1 MGIYWVKELGY
12 DLKGITIFPMIVG
25 CFMLIG
31 VAVDDGVVTQVG
43 LRLNSG
49 GGRMYLKET
58 VAPFYG

>member
-1 MGIYWVKELGY
+1 
-12 DLKGITIFPMIVG
+12 
-25 CFMLIG
+25 MLMLDA

-58 VAPFYG
+58 FALFYGD